1 MTADDPNNDEP
12 AAGRIGAPRD
22 AAFYGRRKGKKLRT
36 AQAAHLAQD
45 LPRLSI
51 ALDDI
56 ATAPHDANAFA
67 ALFPRPVREVRLEIG
82 FGGGEHLVAEAERH
96 PDIGYIGAEA
106 FLNGIAKATT
116 RVSEKG
122 LANVR
127 LYGDDVIPLL
137 DRLPAASLA
146 RIDLLYP
153 DPWPKRRHWKRR
165 FVQADNIDR
174 IARLLVPGGHFR
186 FATDIE
192 HYAAWTLR
200 QLLADPRFD
209 WTAERA
215 DDWRLAWAGW
225 PGTRYEAKALREGRR
240 PGYYEFQRH

>member
-1 MTADDPNNDEP
+1 MTAADDTRPRTTGDRPPE
-12 AAGRIGAPRD
+12 GAPSPRE

-36 AQAAHLAQD
+36 AQAAHMVQD
-45 LPRLSI
+45 LPRLAI
-51 ALDDI
+51 GLDEVG
-56 ATAPHDANAFA
+56 AAPLAD
-67 ALFPRPVREVRLEIG
+67 LFLHPVREVRLEIG
-82 FGGGEHLVAEAERH
+82 FGGGEHLVAEAQRH

-116 RVSEKG
+116 SVSEKG

-174 IARLLVPGGHFR
+174 IARLLLPGGHFR

-240 PGYYEFQRH
+240 PGYYEFRRR

>member
-1 MTADDPNNDEP
+1 MTAADDTRPDTTGDRP
-12 AAGRIGAPRD
+12 PDGAPAPRE

-36 AQAAHLAQD
+36 AQAAHMAQD
-45 LPRLSI
+45 LPRLAI
-51 ALDDI
+51 GLDDVG
-56 ATAPHDANAFA
+56 A
-67 ALFPRPVREVRLEIG
+67 ASLADLFLHRVREVRLEIG
-82 FGGGEHLVAEAERH
+82 FGGGEHLVAEAQRH
-96 PDIGYIGAEA
+96 TDIGYIGAEA

-116 RVSEKG
+116 SVSEKG

-137 DRLPAASLA
+137 DRLPAASLT
-146 RIDLLYP
+146 RVDLLYP

-240 PGYYEFQRH
+240 PGYYEFRRR

>member
-1 MTADDPNNDEP
+1 MTADDDTRPFTPGDRP
-12 AAGRIGAPRD
+12 ADGAPRE

-36 AQAAHLAQD
+36 AQAAHMAQD
-45 LPRLSI
+45 LPRLAI
-51 ALDDI
+51 GLDDVG
-56 ATAPHDANAFA
+56 AAPLAGLFA
-67 ALFPRPVREVRLEIG
+67 QPVREVRLEIG
-82 FGGGEHLVAEAERH
+82 FGGGEHLVAEAMRH
-96 PDIGYIGAEA
+96 PDVGYIGAEA

-116 RVSEKG
+116 SVSEKG

-174 IARLLVPGGHFR
+174 IARLLLPGGHFR

-192 HYAAWTLR
+192 HYAGWTLR
-200 QLLADPRFD
+200 QFLADARFD

-240 PGYYEFQRH
+240 PGYYEFQRR